1 MPSTPSITRGGCELM
16 LLGTDLT
23 WTPECFQPSPRLQ
36 YVLVCF
42 HMPPALPSLII
53 SCLQTTRVCVCSKGN
68 AAAASR
74 GAGSARVCQHHERKA
89 SPVHHAPQPV
99 KGSSWSCGC
108 KLISF
113 SRSFLKSYFYTHHSF
128 RKKFK
133 RQAGK
138 QQCFAEKALHA
149 ELRLGF
155 GWALP
160 VGDSRHVVCYP
171 EGAWA
176 PSSSK
181 SMLGYTSTTLHR
193 IRTPRDRELTRKDIK
208 IFTHH

>member
-1 MPSTPSITRGGCELM
+1 MPSTPSITRGGCELT

-23 WTPECFQPSPRLQ
+23 CTPECFQRSPWFE

-53 SCLQTTRVCVCSKGN
+53 SCLQTTHMCVCSEDN
-68 AAAASR
+68 AAAAASR

-128 RKKFK
+128 RKKIKKASREAAMSCRESPSCRTETGFQLGSS
-133 RQAGK
+133 RGRLQARRVLPWGGLGS
-138 QQCFAEKALHA
+138 FFLTEHARLHIYH
-149 ELRLGF
+149 
-155 GWALP
+155 P
-160 VGDSRHVVCYP
+160 P
-171 EGAWA
+171 QN
-176 PSSSK
+176 
-181 SMLGYTSTTLHR
+181 
-193 IRTPRDRELTRKDIK
+193 
-208 IFTHH
+208 